1 MWVSHTLDTFL
12 FVVLIPLTRRHRPCG
27 HTLLY
32 LEVFRDLSQMPRYT
46 IYVLLR
52 TPSLVVG
59 VTSVRTVANIKYIDT
74 CER

>member
-32 LEVFRDLSQMPRYT
+32 LEVFRDLSQMPPLYD
-46 IYVLLR
+46 LR
-52 TPSLVVG
+52 TAAHTVIGGGGHVG
-59 VTSVRTVANIKYIDT
+59 ANRGEY
-74 CER
+74 